1 MNIEYWTE
9 WHANNNFLEIGICY
23 MLYNVVYNKKK
34 SKEKIHEYIILI
46 IDISI
51 ILIYK
56 IRTRIIVII
65 LSNTST

>member
-34 SKEKIHEYIILI
+34 IKRKNTWIYNTYNRYKYYTYI
-46 IDISI
+46 
-51 ILIYK
+51 
-56 IRTRIIVII
+56 
-65 LSNTST
+65 